1 MSRAAALA
9 LGPLGAAL
17 LVCTVVLVSYSTE
30 WHAPFHYDD

>member
-17 LVCTVVLVSYSTE
+17 LVCTVVLVSYSNV